1 MTVSIRYPKGLWP
14 QAGTDYSAVHWK
26 MQVPRRSLVVIVD
39 GRQLR
44 PINVLSSWHGLRLD
58 SDCLRKCHASAECP
72 NRLPMKAQKVEMSL
86 SYIRKG
92 CHRGFFFSPRAEVFP
107 RAVFTPEGRLYA
119 LAKRGQYLRPK
130 GVKTAQGYTFAW
142 GEKKI
147 QGDIDFAMED
157 VTFFHFGGNSHAE
170 WMFQWPKKAKKGQK
184 RPKRPKKP
192 KHSF

>member
-1 MTVSIRYPKGLWP
+1 MGIERIEYYFSYLLLMKLCIFLVKSKNCFKKRKRNLIGTFFKAFLGRTFQKYRYLMLEMTVSIRYPKGLWP

-107 RAVFTPEGRLYA
+107 RTVITPEGCLYA
-119 LAKRGQYLRPK
+119 RAKRGL
-130 GVKTAQGYTFAW
+130 
-142 GEKKI
+142 
-147 QGDIDFAMED
+147 
-157 VTFFHFGGNSHAE
+157 
-170 WMFQWPKKAKKGQK
+170 
-184 RPKRPKKP
+184 
-192 KHSF
+192 

>member
-86 SYIRKG
+86 SSIRKG
-92 CHRGFFFSPRAEVFP
+92 CHRGFFFLRGQKCFRGQSLPPRV
-107 RAVFTPEGRLYA
+107 VFTHERSEGCNWDP
-119 LAKRGQYLRPK
+119 RG
-130 GVKTAQGYTFAW
+130 VNTAQGKDTLLS
-142 GEKKI
+142 EETKKYSK
-147 QGDIDFAMED
+147 EH
-157 VTFFHFGGNSHAE
+157 VTSFHVE
-170 WMFQWPKKAKKGQK
+170 WMFYIHFSLYSFKTAS
-184 RPKRPKKP
+184 KP
-192 KHSF
+192 